1 MRIGITGQP
10 IASGCEKSHLEQSR
24 RFLDDIKQE
33 LPKYGL
39 RRHMLYSLSTARLQ
53 QLSGDKRGAI
63 KNVQEAERM
72 AKEGKYAEYANI
84 KTYRDLLFT

>member
-1 MRIGITGQP
+1 
-10 IASGCEKSHLEQSR
+10 
-24 RFLDDIKQE
+24 
-33 LPKYGL
+33 
-39 RRHMLYSLSTARLQ
+39 MLYSLSTARLQ